1 MISSIISMS
10 AFMMGIRCIEKRTTH
25 VHLKSFL
32 FQIMGFFLLIK
43 RISLVRICFMAI
55 QKRWEYVFTSY
66 TEPIFRW
73 MFRITS
79 KSFIKWNK
87 ISWLMYRNCATRVY
101 VKWCFLFGFY
111 SCKIKRNYFSIC
123 ANVLSVFVLQCVPI
137 TFIM

>member
-10 AFMMGIRCIEKRTTH
+10 AFMMGIRCTEKRTTR

-32 FQIMGFFLLIK
+32 FQIMVFFLLIK

-73 MFRITS
+73 TFRITS

-111 SCKIKRNYFSIC
+111 SCKINQNYFSIC